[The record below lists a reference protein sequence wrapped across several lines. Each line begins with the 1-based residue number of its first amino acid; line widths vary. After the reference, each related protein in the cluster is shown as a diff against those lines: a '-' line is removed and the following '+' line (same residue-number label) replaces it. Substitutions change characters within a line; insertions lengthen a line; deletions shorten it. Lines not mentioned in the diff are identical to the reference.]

1 LVVAAA
7 FLAVAS
13 AASLS
18 LEDMEFYAW
27 KLKFGKRVSFFSCIK
42 LGKRFIMFSSLLN
55 EKN

>member
-1 LVVAAA
+1 MRLLVVAAA

-42 LGKRFIMFSSLLN
+42 LGKRFKMFFFT
-55 EKN
+55 E